1 MAKRCSRTG
10 ASDLGSRVISH
21 ACLRR
26 SIALLFLS
34 RGAPLLSPS
43 TGRDWNRNEITEAT
57 LIDATVLKAVLECKC
72 VPAPRHPNVLLLG
85 GDLVFWS

>member
-1 MAKRCSRTG
+1 MANGRIRSRQQG
-10 ASDLGSRVISH
+10 YFACVFASLNRP
-21 ACLRR
+21 A
-26 SIALLFLS
+26 FLS